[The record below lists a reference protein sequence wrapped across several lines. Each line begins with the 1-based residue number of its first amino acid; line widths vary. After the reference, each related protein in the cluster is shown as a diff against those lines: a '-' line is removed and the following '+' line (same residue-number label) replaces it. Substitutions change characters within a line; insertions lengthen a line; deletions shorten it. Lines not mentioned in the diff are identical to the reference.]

1 VEHIFFD
8 NISKAARQL
17 IEKENGIEIVMSF
30 DSFLRKIVN
39 QDFQN
44 SIDPFVKILN
54 DFTIKEKPIFWI

>member
-1 VEHIFFD
+1 MEHIFFD

>member
-1 VEHIFFD
+1 MEHIFFD

-44 SIDPFVKILN
+44 GIDPFVKILN